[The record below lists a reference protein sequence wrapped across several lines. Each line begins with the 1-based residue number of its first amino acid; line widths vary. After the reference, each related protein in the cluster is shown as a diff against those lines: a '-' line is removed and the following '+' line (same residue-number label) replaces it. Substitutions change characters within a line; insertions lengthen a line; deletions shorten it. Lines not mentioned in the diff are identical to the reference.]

1 MDPYLHTA
9 IAVGL
14 LAAAYFIGRYLGKE
28 DGILFTWGIIMD
40 AFDAK
45 EIEIDDEG
53 DLIVT
58 YNDNTK
64 EKLN

>member
-1 MDPYLHTA
+1 MDPYLHTV
-9 IAVGL
+9 IATGL

-28 DGILFTWGIIMD
+28 DGILFTWGMIMD

-53 DLIVT
+53 DLIIT

>member
-9 IAVGL
+9 IATGL
-14 LAAAYFIGRYLGKE
+14 IAVAYFIGRYLGKE
-28 DGILFTWGIIMD
+28 SGILFTWGMIMD

-45 EIEIDDEG
+45 EIEIDEEG

-58 YNDNTK
+58 YNDGTK
-64 EKLN
+64 ETLN

>member
-1 MDPYLHTA
+1 M
-9 IAVGL
+9 
-14 LAAAYFIGRYLGKE
+14 
-28 DGILFTWGIIMD
+28 IMD